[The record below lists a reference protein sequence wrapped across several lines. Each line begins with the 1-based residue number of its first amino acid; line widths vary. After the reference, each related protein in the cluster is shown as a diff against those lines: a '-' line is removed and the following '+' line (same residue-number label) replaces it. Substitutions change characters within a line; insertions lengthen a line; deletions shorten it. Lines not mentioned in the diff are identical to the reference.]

1 MSMNLLH
8 LAIPWSVLWH
18 AKHLLG
24 FAGGAGSV
32 GAEGDAGL
40 VDSGETGVTA
50 GCCFFFFP
58 GAVVTTAGGVSFTG
72 LGFSDFPSSC

>member
-8 LAIPWSVLWH
+8 LPIPWSVLWH

-32 GAEGDAGL
+32 EAEGDAGL
-40 VDSGETGVTA
+40 VDGGEAGVTP
-50 GCCFFFFP
+50 GCCFAFFP
-58 GAVVTTAGGVSFTG
+58 GAVVTTAGEASFTG
-72 LGFSDFPSSC
+72 LDFSDFFSSY